1 MCEIID
7 KLLSIMKPFVENI
20 ENDLSNLNE
29 KKDYLIEMNDIIT
42 NVDNDVFNLL
52 DIDDDKIELYLDN
65 IESNKNEYLANKY
78 ILKSDLDEIKQMPQ
92 YIDAKKYL
100 DKFYKSLLNNH
111 EELEKKYEILKQEY
125 ENKELINKYYFMF
138 NSENIFVDDVDEVK
152 SVFDILD
159 ISLEDRI
166 ETLIIILKKNNCSYQ
181 YNNLDNSF
189 KDIDEE
195 EVLKILKENNNL
207 KSSEYNELLE
217 AVSEYVDIRKDV
229 NDVIDESLVDKI
241 NISNILL
248 AKKVW
253 LYRKLDFLFN
263 NMNCEKCNKI
273 LLEYKNVDNLYEST
287 RNIKNQ
293 KEVIGIIKGDE

>member
-1 MCEIID
+1 MCEMID

-20 ENDLSNLNE
+20 ENDLISLNE
-29 KKDYLIEMNDIIT
+29 KKDYLNEMNDIIT
-42 NVDNDVFNLL
+42 NVDNDVLNILNIS
-52 DIDDDKIELYLDN
+52 DNKIELYLDN

-111 EELEKKYEILKQEY
+111 EELEKEYEILKQEY
-125 ENKELINKYYFMF
+125 ENKELINKYYLMF
-138 NSENIFVDDVDEVK
+138 SSGNIFIDDVDEVK

-217 AVSEYVDIRKDV
+217 AVSEYVDIREDV

>member
-29 KKDYLIEMNDIIT
+29 KKDCLNEMNDIIT

-52 DIDDDKIELYLDN
+52 DIDDDKVSLYLDN
-65 IESNKNEYLANKY
+65 IEGNKTEYVANKY
-78 ILKSDLDEIKQMPQ
+78 ILKSELDEIKKMPQ

-100 DKFYKSLLNNH
+100 DEFYESLLNKR
-111 EELEKKYEILKQEY
+111 EELEKEYEILKQEY
-125 ENKELINKYYFMF
+125 KNKELINKYYLMF
-138 NSENIFVDDVDEVK
+138 SSENIFVDDVDEVK

-159 ISLEDRI
+159 ISLDDRI
-166 ETLIIILKKNNCSYQ
+166 ETLIIILKNNNNSYQ
-181 YNNLDNSF
+181 YNGLDKTFKGNS
-189 KDIDEE
+189 EE
-195 EVLKILKENNNL
+195 EVLKTLKENNNL
-207 KSSEYNELLE
+207 KNSEYNELLE
-217 AVSEYVDIRKDV
+217 AVSVYVDIKKDV
-229 NDVIDESLVDKI
+229 DDIIDDSLVDKI

-253 LYRKLDFLFN
+253 LYRKLEFLFN

-273 LLEYKNVDNLYEST
+273 LNKYKNVDNLYERV
-287 RNIKNQ
+287 RNIRNQ
-293 KEVIGIIKGDE
+293 KEVIRIIKGED

>member
-1 MCEIID
+1 MCEMID
-7 KLLSIMKPFVENI
+7 KLLSVMKPFVENI

-29 KKDYLIEMNDIIT
+29 KKDYLNDLDDIIT
-42 NVDNDVFNLL
+42 NVDNDVLNILNIS
-52 DIDDDKIELYLDN
+52 DNKIELYLDN

-111 EELEKKYEILKQEY
+111 EELEKEYEILKQEY
-125 ENKELINKYYFMF
+125 ENKELINKYYLMF
-138 NSENIFVDDVDEVK
+138 SSRNIFIDDVDEVK

-217 AVSEYVDIRKDV
+217 AVSEYVDIREDV